1 MHGKPWCSAPIPRKP
16 EIYQKILSSKSMSIS
31 SEIDGKPFRHR
42 VALVEDHKD
51 IREQWADVLDASA
64 QFSCVCACSSAEE
77 ALRKLP
83 AVHPEVILMD
93 VFLPKMSGI
102 ECTVRLKALM
112 PETKILVVTA
122 SDDEELVFHALE
134 AGADGYLLK
143 HASPAGVVQAL
154 EDVFRGG
161 MPMSSGIARKV
172 AEFFHKKG
180 QERRQ
185 LVRLSQRET
194 EVLELIACGYVNKE
208 IAEKLSLTIQTVRS
222 YLKTIYEKLHVH
234 SRAEAVLKYMKQ
246 PGK

>member
-1 MHGKPWCSAPIPRKP
+1 MSA
-16 EIYQKILSSKSMSIS
+16 S
-31 SEIDGKPFRHR
+31 SETDGNSARHR

-51 IREQWADVLDASA
+51 IREQWADVVESSA
-64 QFSCVCACSSAEE
+64 QFTCVCACSSAEE
-77 ALRKLP
+77 ALRKIPP
-83 AVHPEVILMD
+83 ARPAVILMD

-102 ECTVRLKALM
+102 ECTVRLKQLM

-122 SDDEELVFHALE
+122 SDDEALVFHALE

-154 EDVFRGG
+154 EDVLRGG

-194 EVLELIACGYVNKE
+194 EVLELIASGYVNKE
-208 IAEKLSLTIQTVRS
+208 IADKLNLTLQTVRS

-234 SRAEAVLKYMKQ
+234 SRAEAILKYMKQ

>member
-1 MHGKPWCSAPIPRKP
+1 MSA
-16 EIYQKILSSKSMSIS
+16 S
-31 SEIDGKPFRHR
+31 SETAANSSRHR

-51 IREQWADVLDASA
+51 IREQWADVVDSSER
-64 QFSCVCACSSAEE
+64 FTCVCACASAED
-77 ALRKLP
+77 ALRKIP
-83 AVHPEVILMD
+83 AARPEVILMD

-102 ECTVRLKALM
+102 ECTVRLKQRM
-112 PETKILVVTA
+112 PDTKILVVTA

-143 HASPAGVVQAL
+143 HASPDGVVQAL
-154 EDVFRGG
+154 EDVLHGG
-161 MPMSSGIARKV
+161 MPMTSGIARKV
-172 AEFFHKKG
+172 AEFFHRKG

-194 EVLELIACGYVNKE
+194 EVLELIASGYVNKE
-208 IAEKLSLTIQTVRS
+208 IADKLSLSIQTVRS

>member
-1 MHGKPWCSAPIPRKP
+1 MSA
-16 EIYQKILSSKSMSIS
+16 IS
-31 SEIDGKPFRHR
+31 RNEANPSRHP
-42 VALVEDHKD
+42 VALVEDHQD
-51 IREQWADVLDASA
+51 IREQWAAIVDSSDE
-64 QFSCVCACSSAEE
+64 FTCVCACASAEE
-77 ALRKLP
+77 ALRKIP
-83 AVHPEVILMD
+83 AARPEVILMD

-102 ECTVRLKALM
+102 ECTARLKEIM
-112 PETKILVVTA
+112 PDAKILIVTA

-143 HASPAGVVQAL
+143 HASPADVIQAL
-154 EDVFRGG
+154 EDVLHGG
-161 MPMSSGIARKV
+161 MPMTSGVARKV

-194 EVLELIACGYVNKE
+194 EVLELIAAGYVNKE
-208 IAEKLSLTIQTVRS
+208 IADKLSLTVQTVRS